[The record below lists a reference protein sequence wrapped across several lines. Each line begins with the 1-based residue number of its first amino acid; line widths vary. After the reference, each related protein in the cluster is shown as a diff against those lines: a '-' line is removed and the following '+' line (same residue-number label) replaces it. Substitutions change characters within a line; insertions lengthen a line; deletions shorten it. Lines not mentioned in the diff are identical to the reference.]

1 MKNRV
6 LLIGDAAAQLKPTS
20 GGGLLIAFDCCKIA
34 SKYIIEAI
42 ENDDEKLSFWDK
54 IYRVSYTHNIF
65 GIYQE
70 TYLFNK
76 KVHTVLICRYIYE

>member
-1 MKNRV
+1 MWTKSLEV
-6 LLIGDAAAQLKPTS
+6 LNPYEALRR
-20 GGGLLIAFDCCKIA
+20 
-34 SKYIIEAI
+34 EAI
-42 ENDDEKLSFWDK
+42 ENNDKKLSFCDK